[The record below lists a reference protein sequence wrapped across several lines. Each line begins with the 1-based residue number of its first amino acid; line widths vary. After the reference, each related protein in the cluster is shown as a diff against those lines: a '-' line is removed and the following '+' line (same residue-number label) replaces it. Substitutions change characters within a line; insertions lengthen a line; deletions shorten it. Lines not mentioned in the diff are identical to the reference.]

1 MQSPQCQ
8 WVEKYQLE
16 IEELSTLV
24 KWNHTGCYLAGF
36 FFSLLKFAMYHL
48 SSTWN
53 VPPVINLD
61 PEEK

>member
-24 KWNHTGCYLAGF
+24 KWNHTVCYLI
-36 FFSLLKFAMYHL
+36 FFSL
-48 SSTWN
+48 SPEICS
-53 VPPVINLD
+53 VPVINLD